1 MTDVS
6 VFGDSV
12 LKGVVL
18 ENNKYKVSSK
28 RFTNICEEVLGIKI
42 ENKAKFGSTISI
54 GEKSIEKNLQ
64 TIQDTNSKYVI
75 MEFGGNDCDYNW
87 KEISI
92 SPNGEHKPNSDI
104 KSFTKIYTELI
115 NKIKQMNKRPVL

>member
-54 GEKSIEKNLQ
+54 GEKSIEKNL
-64 TIQDTNSKYVI
+64 
-75 MEFGGNDCDYNW
+75 
-87 KEISI
+87 
-92 SPNGEHKPNSDI
+92 
-104 KSFTKIYTELI
+104 
-115 NKIKQMNKRPVL
+115 